1 MRPLSLRI
9 QGLRSWRA
17 EQLIDFS
24 GVSLL
29 AIIGD
34 TGAGKSSILEAITY
48 ALYGGSTWDPK
59 EVKSLISDG
68 ESTMR
73 VELTFQAEGKR
84 WTVTRTASRGSYPPA
99 IHRLVCEDGPR
110 FDKAADVSR
119 EVERLVGLDY
129 KAFLRAV
136 VLPQGRFALLLQA
149 TETDRSAI
157 LKGIFRLEDLE
168 RARTHAEESLRRLR
182 ELSDGLG
189 ARRMKL
195 LPDPEAAA
203 RDAEARLAEAERE
216 GARLDGVRARIQA
229 EREIVR
235 RAREEAT
242 RLEELGEGIT
252 RAHVPDV
259 TTQLETLARTLR
271 AGEERAYELEKDEA
285 ASRAEETTRLAALAE
300 MEARLGG
307 ATAVAKARALVHQA
321 EDELPRITRGTQ
333 ELDTEETALGEAER
347 AEGTRAEELVE
358 QSAQVKAREEE
369 LATRRAESTRR
380 SAALEETRASL
391 RRLRDAQQAEK
402 KGETRLAEAKA
413 AREEGAER
421 ARVAEGTRDT
431 SRATLTR
438 AREQLGRAE
447 QQDLAARAA
456 HGAHAGEPCPVCA
469 RPLPDGFSA
478 PARGPIEALE
488 QAKIAAESAAH
499 EALAAFEQARAAATS
514 RAQDVARA
522 ESELAEIRVRTT
534 AEKAAL
540 LGALGDVDLRKKDA
554 TLLAEKEAALT
565 TLQATLVSEE
575 RALTELRR
583 RETEL
588 RVALAHEAK
597 RFAERRRAISAR
609 RAEINERRTRIADQ
623 LAALPRE
630 LASPLEAAAL
640 AEARAR
646 LEAHERARETLD
658 EALRGARRR
667 LEESLAARRA
677 LDSAMSDARAAL
689 NQLTQKLTALAL
701 RVTDAQRFVG
711 AQTIAEAPAGP
722 SALDAARFAGTVTRA
737 ANELG
742 ERIGR
747 QITRCAAAE
756 ADAGQRVSAALAEVG
771 AESEVGLEQGLV
783 GARAEASRARSDGE
797 RALRERPLA
806 QRLDAHASQLGAR
819 IAALEEVRGKLSDAK
834 FVKFVVAERQKAL
847 LATASELL
855 GAMTGGRFGFA
866 ASFEVVDRLS
876 GQPRSPKTLSGG
888 ETFVA
893 SLALALGLVEL
904 AGRSGGRL
912 EALFLDEGFGSLDA
926 HSLGEALAVLGEQAS
941 GGRLV
946 AVISHLRSVAETID
960 DVLSV
965 RRGAKGSE
973 AVWLRGEG
981 REALAVKD
989 VEDALLG

>member
-1 MRPLSLRI
+1 MRPLTLRI

-59 EVKSLISDG
+59 EVRPLIADG

-99 IHRLVCEDGPR
+99 LHRLVCEDGPR

-189 ARRMKL
+189 ARRMRL
-195 LPDPEAAA
+195 LPGPEAAA
-203 RDAEARLAEAERE
+203 RDAEARLAEAERDA
-216 GARLDGVRARIQA
+216 ARLDAVRARIQA

-235 RAREEAT
+235 RAREEAA
-242 RLEELGEGIT
+242 RLEELGDGIR

-259 TTQLETLARTLR
+259 TTHLEELARTLR

-285 ASRAEETTRLAALAE
+285 ASRAEEATRLAALTE
-300 MEARLGG
+300 LEARLGG
-307 ATAVAKARALVHQA
+307 ASAIANARALLRQA
-321 EDELPRITRGTQ
+321 EDELPRMTRVSE
-333 ELDTEETALGEAER
+333 ELDAEESALHEAER
-347 AEGTRAEELVE
+347 GEVTRAQELVE
-358 QSAQVKAREEE
+358 RSAEVKTREEG
-369 LATRRAESTRR
+369 LAARRAESVRLG
-380 SAALEETRASL
+380 AALEETRASL
-391 RRLRDAQQAEK
+391 RRLREAQQAEK
-402 KGETRLAEAKA
+402 KGEARLAEAKA
-413 AREEGAER
+413 ARDEAAER
-421 ARVAEGTRDT
+421 TRAAESTRDT
-431 SRATLTR
+431 AREALTR
-438 AREQLGRAE
+438 AQEQLRREE
-447 QQDLAARAA
+447 QRDLAARAA

-469 RPLPDGFSA
+469 RPLPDGFTA
-478 PARGPIEALE
+478 PARGPLEALE
-488 QAKIAAESAAH
+488 QAKLGAESAAH
-499 EALAAFEQARAAATS
+499 EALAAFERARAVAAT

-540 LGALGDVDLRKKDA
+540 VGALGDVDLRKKDA
-554 TLLAEKEAALT
+554 TLLAQREAELAALQSA
-565 TLQATLVSEE
+565 LATDE
-575 RALTELRR
+575 RALTELRG

-597 RFAERRRAISAR
+597 RGAERRRALAAR
-609 RAEINERRTRIADQ
+609 REELGERRTRLTEQ

-630 LASPLEAAAL
+630 LAAPLEASAL
-640 AEARAR
+640 AEARER
-646 LEAHERARETLD
+646 LLAHERTRETLD
-658 EALRGARRR
+658 EALRAARRR
-667 LEESLAARRA
+667 LEESLAARRT
-677 LDSAMSDARAAL
+677 LDGAMGDARAAL
-689 NQLTQKLTALAL
+689 GQLVQKLAALAL
-701 RVTDAQRFVG
+701 RVSDALQFVG
-711 AQTIAEAPAGP
+711 AQTIPESPAGP

-737 ANELG
+737 ATEMS
-742 ERIGR
+742 ERITR
-747 QITRCAAAE
+747 QLARCVAAE
-756 ADAGQRVSAALAEVG
+756 ADAGQRVSAALADAG
-771 AESEVGLEQGLV
+771 ADSEVGLEQRLV
-783 GARAEASRARSDGE
+783 GARAEAARARADGE
-797 RALRERPLA
+797 RAARERPLA
-806 QRLDAHASQLGAR
+806 ERLDTHASRLGAR

-965 RRGAKGSE
+965 RRGPKGSE

-981 REALAVKD
+981 REALAEKD